1 MNLFESSRFRDD
13 LTNLGNPYTS
23 AHTTLIQ
30 GMIKCTQC
38 FVDVVVQSLSLCGSM
53 DNPMDCSMPGFS
65 VLHYLQSLLKFMSI
79 VLVTPS
85 TISFS
90 AALILLLPSIF
101 SSIRVFSNEC
111 LMYIYIQL
119 LLVNSQISFK
129 EEGTSHTCTI
139 VQFKNFLLLKYRH
152 KGIQG

>member
-79 VLVTPS
+79 ESVMLYNH
-85 TISFS
+85 
-90 AALILLLPSIF
+90 LILCLSFLLLLLIF
-101 SSIRVFSNEC
+101 PSIRVFSIESA
-111 LMYIYIQL
+111 L
-119 LLVNSQISFK
+119 
-129 EEGTSHTCTI
+129 
-139 VQFKNFLLLKYRH
+139 
-152 KGIQG
+152 

>member
-38 FVDVVVQSLSLCGSM
+38 FVDVVVQLLSLCGSM
-53 DNPMDCSMPGFS
+53 DNPMGCSTPGFS

-79 VLVTPS
+79 MLVTPS
-85 TISFS
+85 TNSFS

-111 LMYIYIQL
+111 LMCIYIYIYFFFL
-119 LLVNSQISFK
+119 AS
-129 EEGTSHTCTI
+129 TC
-139 VQFKNFLLLKYRH
+139 
-152 KGIQG
+152 

>member
-111 LMYIYIQL
+111 LMYIYI
-119 LLVNSQISFK
+119 
-129 EEGTSHTCTI
+129 
-139 VQFKNFLLLKYRH
+139 
-152 KGIQG
+152 